1 MFLKANEL
9 AQGSKTLGRK
19 TRIFTI
25 DFTFLGHHGK
35 QLLALEAKKRKIL
48 KGKVLIIRN
57 TNTIP
62 SFIDPITSALCA
74 AELVLWDLLSIS
86 HITYLRFS

>member
-35 QLLALEAKKRKIL
+35 QLLALEAKKKKNTERESTDNTKY
-48 KGKVLIIRN
+48 KYYTII
-57 TNTIP
+57 
-62 SFIDPITSALCA
+62 
-74 AELVLWDLLSIS
+74 
-86 HITYLRFS
+86 Y